1 MLVPMSGPVATTAG
15 MAFIRT
21 SPFTPETDTL
31 VVARILATGQTP
43 RALELALPTS
53 VKALTPIGILVPEE
67 SLLTDANG
75 PISFV
80 VISHHHFGT
89 SPERGR
95 VTDSP
100 SSSCNP
106 VYERLYHS
114 CISSSTHFGF
124 SFRFLIS
131 FCFPLTLHRWQLRIS
146 KHHANAKCSHI
157 SALKPFG
164 NGNFCQSIDTPCQFV
179 SFLV

>member
-15 MAFIRT
+15 MAFIRAR
-21 SPFTPETDTL
+21 PFTSETDTL

-114 CISSSTHFGF
+114 CISSPTHLDSPSVF
-124 SFRFLIS
+124 SFVSAFLLPYTVGN
-131 FCFPLTLHRWQLRIS
+131 CLLANTMPMPNVRIY
-146 KHHANAKCSHI
+146 
-157 SALKPFG
+157 P
-164 NGNFCQSIDTPCQFV
+164 P
-179 SFLV
+179 